1 MQYQS
6 TLSLVPSTVSSTGPP
21 LSIQLAKP
29 SQTMSVTS
37 EVPGSIPGSGA
48 SSSSS
53 LVVLRQPATVD
64 NKPVVDSINAE
75 HDILLNNSKSVRE
88 LWINSHK
95 KAGPTTVIN
104 SHHHGTTTSRP
115 VSLVPSAM
123 AHLEPIIDNGDL
135 KRQDDGAMHIRELLL
150 KTKGATILEPADPP
164 PPPPPQ
170 TIENTKNNQLVIQV
184 NKNPLDPQKMQ
195 LTLPNVSLIL
205 TTSAS
210 TTSTPSLTVTSIPAP
225 KARILPPHNLITS
238 HTSSN
243 IHQRE
248 YCDPMKSVIPP
259 PNQQIHQ
266 QQSIITQLREARLPE
281 KPNARKLDDIIE
293 DTTTPNKKPKLMLL
307 PQVAT
312 NTPPMPQLK
321 SLQNTTQNTSGIVT
335 FSKTTIHPVQQHATG
350 LLQIATNTV
359 AKPTSQHAV
368 QPQQLTSQHAGQPQH
383 QQLQQI
389 QQQQQQPQ
397 QQQTNEGYNSKPPL
411 DLKGISISTNTI
423 TNSNNSGIGIS
434 SNSSFASIPGIPVPN
449 MTGVLTGIK
458 SPPSQLLFS
467 LPGKII
473 V

>member
-1 MQYQS
+1 M
-6 TLSLVPSTVSSTGPP
+6 SSAGPP

-48 SSSSS
+48 SSS

-64 NKPVVDSINAE
+64 NKPVDSINAE

-95 KAGPTTVIN
+95 KGPTTVIN
-104 SHHHGTTTSRP
+104 SHHGTTSRP

-123 AHLEPIIDNGDL
+123 AHLEPIIDGDL
-135 KRQDDGAMHIRELLL
+135 KRHEDGAMHIRELLL

-164 PPPPPQ
+164 PPPPQP
-170 TIENTKNNQLVIQV
+170 IENSNNQLVIQV

-225 KARILPPHNLITS
+225 KARILPHNLIT

-259 PNQQIHQ
+259 PNQQIHHP

-281 KPNARKLDDIIE
+281 KPNARKLDDVIE
-293 DTTTPNKKPKLMLL
+293 DATLNKKPKLMLL

-312 NTPPMPQLK
+312 NTPPPQLK
-321 SLQNTTQNTSGIVT
+321 SLQNTTHTSGIVT

-359 AKPTSQHAV
+359 AKPTSLHAV

-383 QQLQQI
+383 QQLQQL
-389 QQQQQQPQ
+389 QQQQQQP